1 MVMTNGEPRRT
12 KEFGPARVVIAD
24 DHVLIRQGLKTML
37 SRQPDVEI
45 VGEAENGREALELCR
60 SLRPDLIL
68 MDVRMPEMNGLQ
80 ATQAIKKEFPQAS
93 VLIVTSHEDPD
104 YLFEAIKAGCAGYVL
119 KEAGQEELTTVIR
132 KVLDGE
138 SLLDPQLSTRLL
150 RRMVDEAQKKDEEP
164 AVQAPLDEPGEAL
177 LSNPLSQR
185 EAEVLRLVAKGQ
197 TNRQIAQALLLSL
210 GTVKTYV
217 KRIIDK
223 LEVSDRTQAAVRAID
238 LGLLSEQEEHK

>member
-1 MVMTNGEPRRT
+1 MTNGEPRRT

-138 SLLDPQLSTRLL
+138 SLLDPQLSAQLL
-150 RRMVDEAQKKDEEP
+150 QRMVDEAQKK
-164 AVQAPLDEPGEAL
+164 DEPGEAL

-238 LGLLSEQEEHK
+238 LGLLSEQEHK

>member
-1 MVMTNGEPRRT
+1 MMNDEPQPA
-12 KEFGPARVVIAD
+12 KELGPARLLLAD
-24 DHVLIRQGLKTML
+24 DHVLIRQGLRTML
-37 SRQPDVEI
+37 DRQPGVEM

-60 SLRPDLIL
+60 TLRPDLIL

-80 ATQAIKKEFPQAS
+80 ATQAIKQEFPQAS

-138 SLLDPQLSTRLL
+138 SLLDPELSAQLL

-185 EAEVLRLVAKGQ
+185 ETEVLRLVAKGQ

-223 LEVSDRTQAAVRAID
+223 LEVSDRTQAAVRAVE
-238 LGLLSEQEEHK
+238 LGLLSPEQR